1 MPPGAQRGFGSTH
14 PIVLPGA
21 APPGAELH
29 PLGCPEMSE
38 RGLGETEAQ
47 GGGAERRH
55 VEELGPKPGGFG
67 VFALCLC
74 CKSTFLCCCCCS
86 ALGRY
91 WIEGDSD
98 SLVAFFFFFFQ
109 LCHVGAVKKSCLHFT
124 NISRNKLAGVW
135 VCGSGSVMLTGCQ
148 TTLSIHQSI
157 PKTSLFPL
165 NC

>member
-21 APPGAELH
+21 APLGAELH
-29 PLGCPEMSE
+29 PLGCPEMSA

-98 SLVAFFFFFFQ
+98 SLVAFFFFFF
-109 LCHVGAVKKSCLHFT
+109 SCVMWELLKRAAYISQIFPGT
-124 NISRNKLAGVW
+124 NLPV
-135 VCGSGSVMLTGCQ
+135 SGSVEAGA
-148 TTLSIHQSI
+148 
-157 PKTSLFPL
+157 
-165 NC
+165 